1 MYRENSLIK
10 GLNLDKINPNYMRNI
25 YMENTHIQGKEYLNN
40 MEPKLCLS
48 QR

>member
-1 MYRENSLIK
+1 MYKENSLIK
-10 GLNLDKINPNYMRNI
+10 GLNLDKINPI

-48 QR
+48 QQ